1 MAPARHWRVTAPAR
15 RARLSGAA
23 AALVSRRAW
32 WIVWLIALA
41 VSASIHLFGFPT
53 LQEHPP
59 YRIDFDVYRTGGQ
72 VILDGGDIFA
82 PLPALAQGEHLPFTY
97 PPIAALL
104 FTLFALVPLGIGAT
118 LMTLASI
125 AGLGYCLV
133 LVARFTWNIPARTA
147 FGLAL
152 PLLALGLW
160 IGPVRE
166 TLLFGQINILLMVG
180 ILAGLLAGTAPWRPS
195 GRADAGGNP
204 ARASLWGPLLVGLV
218 SAVKLT
224 PLVFGLYYLAR
235 RDFRGA
241 AAMTA
246 GFAASTGI
254 GFAVLPTASVEYW
267 TSTLLSSDRI
277 GAPSFATNQG
287 FNGLLQRLV
296 GEGPVATT
304 MWIVLSIAAIA
315 VIGILAWTL
324 SSAGR
329 PADAALAVALVSL
342 FASPVTWGHHWVWIV
357 PFAILVLRIALPGV
371 TSDDAPPLATHLVL
385 YARIL
390 AVAGALIFYATPYW
404 LVPHNNGAERHWS
417 ILDHVLGNAF
427 VLWALAFLLLLAWWA
442 RVPQSVDP
450 AGKISPRNA

>member
-1 MAPARHWRVTAPAR
+1 MGPARGWHVTAAAR
-15 RARLSGAA
+15 RPQLSAA
-23 AALVSRRAW
+23 VAALVSRRAW
-32 WIVWLIALA
+32 WAVWLLALA
-41 VSASIHLFGFPT
+41 VSAAFHLVGVPA
-53 LQEHPP
+53 LQDLPP

-82 PLPALAQGEHLPFTY
+82 TLPVLAHGDYLPFTY
-97 PPIAALL
+97 PPIAALV
-104 FTLFALVPLGIGAT
+104 FTLFALVPLGVGST
-118 LMTLASI
+118 LMTAASI
-125 AGLGYCLV
+125 AGLGYCVV
-133 LVARFTWNIPARTA
+133 LIARFTWNISARTA
-147 FGLAL
+147 LGLTL
-152 PLLALGLW
+152 PLLAAGLW

-195 GRADAGGNP
+195 GRDEGGNP
-204 ARASLWGPLLVGLV
+204 ARASLWGPLLVGFV

-254 GFAVLPTASVEYW
+254 GFALLPGASIEYW
-267 TSTLLSSDRI
+267 TTTLLSSERI
-277 GAPSFATNQG
+277 GAPAFATNQG

-296 GEGPVATT
+296 GEGLMATVLWVA
-304 MWIVLSIAAIA
+304 LSIASIA
-315 VIGILAWTL
+315 VIGILAWAL
-324 SSAGR
+324 SRAGR

-357 PFAILVLRIALPGV
+357 PFAILVLRIAIPPL
-371 TSDDAPPLATHLVL
+371 TSDAAAPLPRPLVL

-404 LVPHNNGAERHWS
+404 LVPHDDGAERSWNV
-417 ILDHVLGNAF
+417 LDHVVGNSF
-427 VLWALAFLLLLAWWA
+427 VLWALAFLVLLAWWA
-442 RVPQSVDP
+442 RVPQSAEG
-450 AGKISPRNA
+450 AGKVSPANE

>member
-1 MAPARHWRVTAPAR
+1 VGVARGWHVTSPAR
-15 RARLSGAA
+15 RAQLSDAVT
-23 AALVSRRAW
+23 ALLSRRAW
-32 WIVWLIALA
+32 WIGWLVALA
-41 VSASIHLFGFPT
+41 VSATIHVFGFPGV
-53 LQEHPP
+53 QDHPP

-72 VILDGGDIFA
+72 VVLDGGDIFA
-82 PLPALAQGEHLPFTY
+82 ILPALAQGDHLPFTY
-97 PPIAALL
+97 PPIAALI
-104 FTLFALVPLGIGAT
+104 FTLFALVPLGVGST
-118 LMTLASI
+118 LTTLASI

-133 LVARFTWNIPARTA
+133 LIARFTWNISVRTA
-147 FGLAL
+147 LGLTL

-180 ILAGLLAGTAPWRPS
+180 TLAGLLAGTAPWRPS
-195 GRADAGGNP
+195 GRADGDAHP

-254 GFAVLPTASVEYW
+254 GFALLPGASVEYW
-267 TSTLLSSDRI
+267 TTTLLSSDRI
-277 GAPSFATNQG
+277 GAPSFAPNQG

-296 GEGPVATT
+296 GEGPTATAI
-304 MWIVLSIAAIA
+304 WIALSIASIA
-315 VIGILAWTL
+315 VIGILAWGL
-324 SSAGR
+324 SRAGR

-357 PFAILVLRIALPGV
+357 PFAIVVLRIALPRM
-371 TSDDAPPLATHLVL
+371 TSDAAAPLRASLVL

-390 AVAGALIFYATPYW
+390 AVGGALIFYATPYW
-404 LVPHNNGAERHWS
+404 LVPHGDGAEQNWNV
-417 ILDHVLGNAF
+417 LDHIVGNAF
-427 VLWALAFLLLLAWWA
+427 VLWALAFLVLLAWWA
-442 RVPQSVDP
+442 RVPHSADP
-450 AGKISPRNA
+450 TGKVSPGND